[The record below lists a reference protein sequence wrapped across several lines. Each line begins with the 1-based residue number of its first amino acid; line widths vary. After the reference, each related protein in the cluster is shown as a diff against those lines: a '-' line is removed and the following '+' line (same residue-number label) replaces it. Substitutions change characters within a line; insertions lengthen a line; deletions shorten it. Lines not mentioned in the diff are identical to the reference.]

1 MVQAEYKTKWAAP
14 LTDLPG
20 YFRQRNPSVLV
31 RQSIDAV
38 HQLYGYMT
46 FNDNKYGVLS
56 SMEYAWFF
64 QRVERGQTM
73 KYYGPI
79 AVGPAS
85 SPSMLKAFV
94 GIILLAENAW
104 FHSSP
109 TPAKPPPG
117 RYFGTSPTAVSQRKV
132 AIGDAQNYRSQV
144 VAGSYQ
150 VLPLDPR
157 LCHFDRS
164 SVRHAPNQGFTLK
177 AKLERGLMIASEVVF
192 CKVVD
197 LFQRQEPIDAL
208 DREVRNYATLK
219 DLQGVVVPRV
229 RGYYDIWGLLKLIA
243 LEDVGTAIP
252 EDWPIDVKMRRKMKA
267 ALSHIHSAG
276 YVHGDIARRNFCT
289 KGNMVFLVDLE
300 TLALGT
306 RVEREN
312 ELAAIDAL

>member
-1 MVQAEYKTKWAAP
+1 MKWAAP

-20 YFRQRNPSVLV
+20 YFRQQNPSVLV
-31 RQSIDAV
+31 KQSIDAV
-38 HQLYGYMT
+38 YQVYGYMT

-56 SMEYAWFF
+56 NMDYAWFF

-73 KYYGPI
+73 QYYGPI
-79 AVGPAS
+79 GVDPAS

-94 GIILLAENAW
+94 GIILLAEHGW

-109 TPAKPPPG
+109 TPASPPLG
-117 RYFGTSPTAVSQRKV
+117 QYFGTSHTAVCQRNV
-132 AIGDAQNYRSQV
+132 AIRHAQNYHLQV
-144 VAGSYQ
+144 TDGSYQ
-150 VLPLDPR
+150 VLPLDSR

-164 SVRHAPNQGFTLK
+164 SIRHTPTQGFTLK
-177 AKLERGLMIASEVVF
+177 AKLNRELMISSEVVF

-197 LFQRQEPIDAL
+197 LFQKQEPIDAL
-208 DREVRNYATLK
+208 DREVHNYATLK
-219 DLQGVVVPRV
+219 HLQGVVIPQV
-229 RGYYDIWGLLKLIA
+229 RGYYDVWGL
-243 LEDVGTAIP
+243 
-252 EDWPIDVKMRRKMKA
+252 
-267 ALSHIHSAG
+267 SAG

-306 RVEREN
+306 HVEREN